1 MIKHQEEKKHKH
13 VEFQVNSQVQP
24 YRQSYVA
31 LRRNHTFGLR
41 VIIQGITVVPQAL
54 ISWKGLLAYAATW
67 EDQEAMKLACP
78 NFDH

>member
-1 MIKHQEEKKHKH
+1 MPLPLTTSEIGPILQANE
-13 VEFQVNSQVQP
+13 VLD
-24 YRQSYVA
+24 Y
-31 LRRNHTFGLR
+31 R
-41 VIIQGITVVPQAL
+41 VIIQGITVVPQVL